1 MDDKQIIA
9 LFEARATEA
18 IEETDRQYG
27 SLCRSLAS
35 KLLQDPSDVQECI
48 NDTYLALWNSIPPA
62 KPSPLS
68 AYVAKTVRNQALK
81 KLEQLQRKK
90 RNAEAILSF
99 EELGDCIPAPS
110 GPEELLEEKE
120 LRRAIV
126 AFLQT
131 RRSISRILFLRRYFF
146 FDSVKEIA
154 QAYGLSESKVKSSLM
169 RTRNQL
175 KLYLIKEGYD
185 L

>member
-1 MDDKQIIA
+1 MHERYISGAVEFHSAGQ
-9 LFEARATEA
+9 
-18 IEETDRQYG
+18 
-27 SLCRSLAS
+27 
-35 KLLQDPSDVQECI
+35 
-48 NDTYLALWNSIPPA
+48 
-62 KPSPLS
+62 PLS
-68 AYVAKTVRNQALK
+68 PVGICCQNRPQSGAE

-90 RNAEAILSF
+90 RNAEVTLSF
-99 EELGDCIPAPS
+99 EELGGCIPATR

-154 QAYGLSESKVKSSLM
+154 QAYDLSDSKVKSSLM